1 MKKIISLF
9 MSILMLMLCVFQI
22 NVLADEN
29 APMIIVESVSDSPGA
44 TVDVAVKVKNNP
56 GILGATLTFT
66 YDKELTLV
74 DATAGDAFSVLTM
87 TKRVNTH
94 HHVSLLG
101 MDKNLVLMIL
111 KTELFLI

>member
-87 TKRVNTH
+87 TKPGKYTSPCKFTWDGQEVQ
-94 HHVSLLG
+94 
-101 MDKNLVLMIL
+101 
-111 KTELFLI
+111 

>member
-1 MKKIISLF
+1 

-22 NVLADEN
+22 NVPADEN

-44 TVDVAVKVKNNP
+44 TVDVAIKVKNNP

-74 DATAGDAFSVLTM
+74 DATAGDAFFGI
-87 TKRVNTH
+87 NY
-94 HHVSLLG
+94 
-101 MDKNLVLMIL
+101 DK
-111 KTELFLI
+111 TG

>member
-56 GILGATLTFT
+56 GIHII
-66 YDKELTLV
+66 
-74 DATAGDAFSVLTM
+74 M
-87 TKRVNTH
+87 TDRITR
-94 HHVSLLG
+94 
-101 MDKNLVLMIL
+101 IIP
-111 KTELFLI
+111 FLC